1 MDLFLNKFDFVFLAV
16 LAKSKRFSLFVE
28 AVVNLFV
35 ISKVSLNF
43 SGAGKFLS
51 A

>member
-1 MDLFLNKFDFVFLAV
+1 MDVFLNKFDFVFLAV
-16 LAKSKRFSLFVE
+16 LAKHQRFSLLFV

-35 ISKVSLNF
+35 ISKVSVNF